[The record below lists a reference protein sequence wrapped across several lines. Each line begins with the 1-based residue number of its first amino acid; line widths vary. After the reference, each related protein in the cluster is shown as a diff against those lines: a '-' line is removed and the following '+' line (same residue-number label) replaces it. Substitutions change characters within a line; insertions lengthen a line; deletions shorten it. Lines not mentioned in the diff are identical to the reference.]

1 MASHGVPNVILP
13 ASQGTTDGA
22 SSGNDLG
29 TTYGPLAERQKGW
42 DREALSQ
49 LQKPTENMIVRSSIL
64 KALQKPTA
72 AMLAVA
78 KARGN
83 KHVVDKATEREVL
96 VEMMENMNNLQV
108 RKRSLLDAI
117 DVCHKRWQTARDS
130 SSGSINANDEAM
142 ATFKQHY
149 AWLHA
154 NLQLTNESISSFG
167 ECMRIM
173 YGKIYSSGE
182 DGADHSEDDN
192 ELRVKRIEASL
203 RPSPATRDVW
213 NGWAAT
219 VTEGS
224 RNIGNV
230 IASILE
236 DVSSAERGSADGN
249 CHARLD
255 FLQSRLSSAAAL
267 LQMVQLCGEGV
278 NIAGVTKPA
287 DPNATGR
294 SLQEALRNLSPEMT
308 HGNESTGASD
318 IDLIREESFKDLT
331 KAVAMLQAEVAA
343 QKNIV
348 T

>member
-1 MASHGVPNVILP
+1 M
-13 ASQGTTDGA
+13 
-22 SSGNDLG
+22 
-29 TTYGPLAERQKGW
+29 
-42 DREALSQ
+42 
-49 LQKPTENMIVRSSIL
+49 
-64 KALQKPTA
+64 
-72 AMLAVA
+72 
-78 KARGN
+78 
-83 KHVVDKATEREVL
+83 
-96 VEMMENMNNLQV
+96 
-108 RKRSLLDAI
+108 
-117 DVCHKRWQTARDS
+117 
-130 SSGSINANDEAM
+130 
-142 ATFKQHY
+142 
-149 AWLHA
+149 
-154 NLQLTNESISSFG
+154 
-167 ECMRIM
+167 
-173 YGKIYSSGE
+173 
-182 DGADHSEDDN
+182 
-192 ELRVKRIEASL
+192 
-203 RPSPATRDVW
+203 W

-219 VTEGS
+219 ATEGS

-236 DVSSAERGSADGN
+236 DMSCAERGSADGN